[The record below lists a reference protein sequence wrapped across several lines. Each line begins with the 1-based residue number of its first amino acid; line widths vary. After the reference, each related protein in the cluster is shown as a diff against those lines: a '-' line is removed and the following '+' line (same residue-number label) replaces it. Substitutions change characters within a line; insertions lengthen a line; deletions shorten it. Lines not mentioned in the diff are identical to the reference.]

1 MTPLLPCCT
10 SCITIM
16 SSSSSFTS
24 IFFTGQYCVFHLLL
38 KCFPIMS
45 LLAPVTTQMPHI
57 STGRNDPV
65 CECVP
70 ALPAADELL
79 LLNVLGGRQWAS
91 LVSLVV
97 ACHLKSLLLSDL
109 MSLLVPAMLSLWK
122 VFLHNVTVLNLA
134 ASSSYYAFCL
144 SLFWTGYKKDHDQGH
159 CLVNCTMCACLITHS
174 NEQSTSGSVLC
185 CY

>member
-10 SCITIM
+10 SCIIMM

-24 IFFTGQYCVFHLLL
+24 IFFTGHYGVFHLLL

-45 LLAPVTTQMPHI
+45 LLAHGTTQMPCI
-57 STGRNDPV
+57 STGCNDPV

-79 LLNVLGGRQWAS
+79 LLNVLGGRQWVS

-134 ASSSYYAFCL
+134 ASSSYYAFHL
-144 SLFWTGYKKDHDQGH
+144 SSFWTGYKKDHDQGH

-174 NEQSTSGSVLC
+174 NEQSTSRSVLC